1 MLTQKDSPICYNMFL
16 KENDSIRK
24 KLIEINNKISNI
36 SIPNP
41 PKELHAYE
49 LKLDF
54 DLKGNKDL
62 PYTIPFQVNHLGK
75 KWIFGLKNEIIRLNL

>member
-1 MLTQKDSPICYNMFL
+1 MTQKDSQVCYNMFL

-41 PKELHAYE
+41 LKKLHTYE

-62 PYTIPFQVNHLGK
+62 SYTIPFQVNHLGK
-75 KWIFGLKNEIIRLNL
+75 KWIFWLKK